1 MAIDED
7 PELHEIEALETMV
20 PSFRGCRVLE
30 IGCGDGRLTRRYALT
45 TRSVIAIDTNEDAIA
60 RLAGTLPNVD
70 ARALGVN
77 ELALSPNSVDIVLF
91 AWSL

>member
-1 MAIDED
+1 MAILED
-7 PELHEIEALETMV
+7 PELHEIAALDAMV

-45 TRSVIAIDTNEDAIA
+45 TKSVLAIDTNEDAIA
-60 RLAGTLPNVD
+60 KLAGTLPNVD
-70 ARALGVN
+70 ARALSVD

>member
-7 PELHEIEALETMV
+7 PELHEIAALDAVV

-45 TRSVIAIDTNEDAIA
+45 AKSVLAIDPEENAIA
-60 RLAGTLPNVD
+60 RLAGALPNVD
-70 ARALGVN
+70 ARVAGV
-77 ELALSPNSVDIVLF
+77 EDLALPPNSIDIVLF

>member
-1 MAIDED
+1 MAIFED
-7 PELHEIEALETMV
+7 PELHEIAALEAVV

-30 IGCGDGRLTRRYALT
+30 IGCGNGRLTRRYSLT
-45 TRSVIAIDTNEDAIA
+45 TKSVIAIDPNEDAIA

-70 ARALGVN
+70 ARALGVD

>member
-1 MAIDED
+1 MAIHED
-7 PELHEIEALETMV
+7 PELHEIAALDAVV

-30 IGCGDGRLTRRYALT
+30 IGCGNGRLTRRYALT
-45 TRSVIAIDTNEDAIA
+45 AKSVIAIDRDADAVA

-70 ARALGVN
+70 ARALGID
-77 ELALSPNSVDIVLF
+77 ELALSAHSIDIVVF